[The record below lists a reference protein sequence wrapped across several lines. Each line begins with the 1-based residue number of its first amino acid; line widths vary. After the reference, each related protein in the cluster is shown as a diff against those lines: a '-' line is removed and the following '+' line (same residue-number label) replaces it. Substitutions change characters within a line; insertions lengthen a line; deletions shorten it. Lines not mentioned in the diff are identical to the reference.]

1 VNNESQKHHRRSIRL
16 KGYDYTQPGGY
27 FVTICAYQREEIF
40 GEVVNGEMRLSS
52 LGKIVQTEWFRSA
65 VPRLEAG
72 CSCRD

>member
-1 VNNESQKHHRRSIRL
+1 MNNESQKHHRRSIRL

-52 LGKIVQTEWFRSA
+52 LGKIVQTE
-65 VPRLEAG
+65 
-72 CSCRD
+72 CSVQQFHG